1 MRRAILTL
9 LVLFTV
15 GGVVAAQKDCGDG
28 LPCGKLLWDL
38 PVIPTLASPTPMPTI
53 QITAVQTATT
63 APTGAASA
71 TPAPTRPSRSACTQ
85 RGSTAT
91 PSARPSGS
99 ACTQRYSATTVA
111 GS

>member
-71 TPAPTRPSRSACTQ
+71 TPAPTGTLVADFSNVADQLATLAAVVNATQ
-85 RGSTAT
+85 VPVMNASGT
-91 PSARPSGS
+91 P
-99 ACTQRYSATTVA
+99 
-111 GS
+111 